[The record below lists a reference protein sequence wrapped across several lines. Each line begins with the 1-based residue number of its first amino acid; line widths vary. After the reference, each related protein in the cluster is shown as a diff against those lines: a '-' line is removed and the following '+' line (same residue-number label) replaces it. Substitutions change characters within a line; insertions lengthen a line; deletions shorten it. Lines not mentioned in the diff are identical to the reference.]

1 MPRTKQRTPE
11 LRAHVLRVAMST
23 LARDGVAG
31 FTTRRVAEHAATSTP
46 AIYELFGDRGGLV
59 RAMFFDGFRLLRQ
72 RFTELG
78 ESTDPR
84 GDLAAVLHT
93 FRAFVRDNPVLA
105 QVMFSRPFT
114 DFDPAPEETAIGGS
128 VREFIVGRVARCVDT
143 GVLSGDKTD
152 IAHVL
157 LALAQGMAAQ
167 ETAGWLGTSEESA
180 DRRWSLAIQ
189 AALSG
194 LAAPEP
200 SARPGSVRL
209 RSR

>member
-1 MPRTKQRTPE
+1 VPRAKQRTPE

-46 AIYELFGDRGGLV
+46 AIYELFGDRGGLL
-59 RAMFFDGFRLLRQ
+59 RAMFFDGFRQLRQ
-72 RFTELG
+72 RFAGLE

-84 GDLAAVLHT
+84 GDLAEVLHT

-114 DFDPAPEETAIGGS
+114 DFDPAPEEAAIGGS
-128 VREFIVGRVARCVDT
+128 VREFIVGRVARCVDA

-157 LALAQGMAAQ
+157 LALAQGMTAQ

-180 DRRWSLAIQ
+180 GRRWSLAIQ

-194 LAAPEP
+194 LADPESLP
-200 SARPGSVRL
+200 
-209 RSR
+209 RSRSGS